1 MKTAFVLCSRL
12 SSSRV
17 PGKPLLRY
25 NGIPQ
30 IQLLIARLIATGHP
44 VILAIPGAEVI
55 QYAFLLDVF
64 KKNLVIFTGNEDD
77 PMARMLDAAEQIG
90 ADNIIRVTHD
100 KIFVD
105 TERLAPML
113 KEFQENDLDYAY
125 SSDFVPGTGFE
136 IISKRILRECCSK
149 FKRVEHISYAVRAL
163 TKNLIN
169 YRFNKKY
176 YDIRLLIDYPEDV
189 SLMSVIIACL
199 GADASLK
206 DVLAFVD
213 NNRQL
218 KSINKLPMVTV
229 YTCAY
234 NAAKWIQDAMGSV
247 AMQTNFKDCE
257 YIIIDDHSSDKTI
270 LPVAKFCQTYKN
282 SKFIRNDKN
291 IGLASSSNLALKNA
305 RGKYIMR
312 LDADDFFV
320 NKHVIQNMVNEIEA
334 ENHDVVYPNCYAGLS
349 MRTIQKGSE
358 NNHVGGALFR
368 TSAINHIKFTDA
380 LRNYD
385 SLDLFLRAKD
395 QLKIGYWNRVAFCY
409 RQHNESMSRNN
420 LKDREKTRKM
430 IEEKYGKKNASP

>member
-1 MKTAFVLCSRL
+1 V
-12 SSSRV
+12 
-17 PGKPLLRY
+17 
-25 NGIPQ
+25 PQ
-30 IQLLIARLIATGHP
+30 IQLLVDRLLKTGHP
-44 VILAIPGAEVI
+44 VVLAIPEAEVI

-64 KKNLVIFTGNEDD
+64 KKNLVLFTGSEDD
-77 PMARMLDAAEQIG
+77 PMKRMCDAAYAIK

-105 TERLAPML
+105 TERLEPML
-113 KEFQENDLDYAY
+113 KEFTENDLDYTY

-136 IISKRILRECCSK
+136 VISRRILEQCVDK

-163 TKNLIN
+163 SKNSLN
-169 YRFNKKY
+169 YRFQKKY

-189 SLMSVIIACL
+189 SLMNVIIACL
-199 GADASLK
+199 GTDCSLK

-229 YTCAY
+229 YTCAF

-247 AMQTNFKDCE
+247 AQQTNFKDCE
-257 YIIIDDHSSDKTI
+257 YIIIDDHSSDRTI

-282 SKFIRNDKN
+282 SRFIRNDKN
-291 IGLASSSNLALKNA
+291 IGLASSSNVALKHA

-320 NKHVIQNMVNEIEA
+320 NKHVIQNMVTEIET
-334 ENHDVVYPNCYAGLS
+334 EGHDVVYPNCYAGLS
-349 MRTIQKGSE
+349 MRTVQKGAD

-385 SLDLFLRAKD
+385 SLDLFMRAKD
-395 QLKIGYWNRVAFCY
+395 QLKVGYWNRVAFCY

-420 LKDREKTRKM
+420 LKDREKTKKM
-430 IEEKYGKKNASP
+430 IEEKYGKKN